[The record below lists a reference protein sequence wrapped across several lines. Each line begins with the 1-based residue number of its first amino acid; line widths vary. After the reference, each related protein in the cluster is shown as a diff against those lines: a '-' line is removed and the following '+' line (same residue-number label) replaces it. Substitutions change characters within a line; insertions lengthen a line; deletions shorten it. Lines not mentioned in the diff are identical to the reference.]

1 MSFGTG
7 PLLDRDAGR
16 GMEVRLGMTKPDA
29 TGAQSLEE
37 ILAQIK
43 KSVAG
48 EQRTATTAGA
58 PGAGEETGS
67 RPVDGG
73 LSARLAGVLK
83 GTRSGRPPDED
94 DTELLAGDE
103 TAPGYDAGPAKP
115 MEARRQAADPLWF
128 LRQ

>member
-7 PLLDRDAGR
+7 PLLDRDTGR
-16 GMEVRLGMTKPDA
+16 GMEVRLGMTKSEA

-48 EQRTATTAGA
+48 EAEPARTGTAGTA
-58 PGAGEETGS
+58 SAGGEASS
-67 RPVDGG
+67 RPADGG

-83 GTRSGRPPDED
+83 DTGTARPGD
-94 DTELLAGDE
+94 DDFTELLAAGE
-103 TAPGYDAGPAKP
+103 KAQGPAQA
-115 MEARRQAADPLWF
+115 EVRRRAADPLWF
-128 LRQ
+128 LRQP

>member
-16 GMEVRLGMTKPDA
+16 GMEVRLGMTKSDA
-29 TGAQSLEE
+29 TGTQSLEE

-48 EQRTATTAGA
+48 EAGPATTG
-58 PGAGEETGS
+58 GAGSAGGEASS

-83 GTRSGRPPDED
+83 DAGSATPGAD
-94 DTELLAGDE
+94 DYTELLAAQG
-103 TAPGYDAGPAKP
+103 
-115 MEARRQAADPLWF
+115 
-128 LRQ
+128 

>member
-7 PLLDRDAGR
+7 PLLDRDTGR
-16 GMEVRLGMTKPDA
+16 GMEVRLGMAKSDA

-48 EQRTATTAGA
+48 EASPARTGTGTGTGTAGTA
-58 PGAGEETGS
+58 SAGGEASS

-83 GTRSGRPPDED
+83 DTGSATPGD
-94 DTELLAGDE
+94 DDFTELLA
-103 TAPGYDAGPAKP
+103 AGEKA
-115 MEARRQAADPLWF
+115 Q
-128 LRQ
+128 